1 MNWISK
7 GAVMDAARI
16 ELKLVLGEA
25 GIDDPNLNTFS
36 ERFNIQKRFYLI
48 QVNGYDLGYRFG
60 CGRRAVT
67 SCALPKAKVA
77 HGTFVNQASSEVD
90 AVARQVVRSV
100 RGADAGSLGVNASIG
115 NLVYGIFPSRSARVL
130 PSNLQT
136 TTPPWPPL
144 RRGGDMKEVPAGRL
158 ASEGP
163 PGADQFSSNRCSS
176 FGSPIRGLTPPGS
189 PWRSLWRNFRP
200 FVLHL
205 RSFSSICGSNPFRF
219 LSSVSLSSSASPT
232 VRDRSSSLQPDAA
245 ATPGSNGIIVASHR
259 GIVRFRRTR
268 PPANGF

>member
-1 MNWISK
+1 
-7 GAVMDAARI
+7 MDAARI

-115 NLVYGIFPSRSARVL
+115 NLVYWIFPSRSARVL

-144 RRGGDMKEVPAGRL
+144 RRGGDMKEVPAWPARVHPGRSNSL
-158 ASEGP
+158 RIGVPASARPSGGLRRP
-163 PGADQFSSNRCSS
+163 VRLGALCGAIFVRSS
-176 FGSPIRGLTPPGS
+176 FICVHFRPSAAQIRFVFFRPSPCRPLRPLRLEIVLLHFSPTLLRPRGLTES
-189 PWRSLWRNFRP
+189 SLRRTG
-200 FVLHL
+200 V
-205 RSFSSICGSNPFRF
+205 
-219 LSSVSLSSSASPT
+219 SSASGGLDP
-232 VRDRSSSLQPDAA
+232 RLMAFDPS
-245 ATPGSNGIIVASHR
+245 R
-259 GIVRFRRTR
+259 GR
-268 PPANGF
+268 P